1 MLFNIKP
8 KDNIKDLFGREKEIL
23 LLKRCVTEPLTV
35 IYGIRR
41 TGKTSLLKSV
51 LNSLEIP
58 YIIIDIRELFNESGT
73 IRENEISL
81 KILHEL
87 KKDIGISQKLR
98 FLISDILSKINGIEI
113 NHLKIDIDASKKY
126 QLNNILEVINEISEK
141 NNDVFILAIDEAQ
154 YLKYSGKRYNNILAW
169 AYDNLKN
176 IHIIITGSEI
186 GILEDFIDIDNTESP
201 LFGRMINEIKIE
213 HFDNKTSYNF
223 LKAGF
228 EEAKINVNEND
239 INSAIDVLD
248 GIAGWLTY
256 YGYNRADRKLNNYDS
271 INNVIEYSK
280 RLIDSEINK
289 LINNSKDR
297 YMAIMESIAAGLNNW
312 TTIKAYV
319 TSKTGYISSTIL
331 NNHITKLLK
340 YGFIKKSE
348 NKYYIEDPLIKLK
361 FINKNR

>member
-1 MLFNIKP
+1 MLFDITP

-23 LLKRCVTEPLTV
+23 LLKRCITEPLTV

-51 LNSLEIP
+51 LNSIEIP

-81 KILHEL
+81 KILNEL
-87 KKDIGISQKLR
+87 KKSIKISQKLK
-98 FLISDILSKINGIEI
+98 FFIINILSKINGIEI
-113 NHLKIDIDASKKY
+113 NHLKIDIDLSKKY
-126 QLNNILEVINEISEK
+126 KLNNILEIINEISKK
-141 NNDVFILAIDEAQ
+141 NNHIFILAIDEAQ
-154 YLKYSGKRYNNILAW
+154 YLKYGGKRYNNLLAW

-186 GILEDFIDIDNTESP
+186 GILEDFLDIENTESP
-201 LFGRMINEIKIE
+201 LFGRMINEIKIS
-213 HFDNKTSYNF
+213 HFDNNMSYKF
-223 LKAGF
+223 LRSGF
-228 EEAKINVNEND
+228 NEYKIKVNDND
-239 INSAIDVLD
+239 INSAIDILD

-256 YGYNRADRKLNNYDS
+256 YGYNRAVRKLNNHDA
-271 INNVIEYSK
+271 INNVIEYGK

-297 YMAIMESIAAGLNNW
+297 YIAIMEAIAAGLNKW
-312 TTIKAYV
+312 STIKAYV
-319 TSKTGYISSTIL
+319 VSKTGDISSTIL
-331 NNHITKLLK
+331 NNHIIKLIK

-348 NKYYIEDPLIKLK
+348 NKYYIEDPLIKIK
-361 FINKNR
+361 FIKNR

>member
-1 MLFNIKP
+1 MLFDITP
-8 KDNIKDLFGREKEIL
+8 KDKIKDLFGRKKEIL

-51 LNSLEIP
+51 LNDIKMP

-81 KILHEL
+81 KILNEL
-87 KKDIGISQKLR
+87 KKNMRISQKLK
-98 FLISDILSKINGIEI
+98 FFIAEILSRINGIEI
-113 NHLKIDIDASKKY
+113 NHLKIDIDTSKKY
-126 QLNNILEVINEISEK
+126 QLNNILEIINEICEK
-141 NNDVFILAIDEAQ
+141 NNDIFILAIDEAQ
-154 YLKYSGKRYNNILAW
+154 YLKYSGKRYNNVLAW

-186 GILEDFIDIDNTESP
+186 GILEDFIDIENTESP
-201 LFGRMINEIKIE
+201 LFGRMINEIKID
-213 HFDNKTSYNF
+213 HFDKNVSYNF
-223 LKAGF
+223 LKSGF
-228 EEAKINVNEND
+228 EEAELYVNDND
-239 INSAIDVLD
+239 LNSAIDVLD

-256 YGYNRADRKLNNYDS
+256 YGYNRTVRKLNNYDS

-280 RLIDSEINK
+280 RLIDSELNK

-297 YMAIMESIAAGLNNW
+297 YIAILESIAAGLNNW
-312 TTIKAYV
+312 STIRAYV
-319 TSKTGYISSTIL
+319 TSKTGFISSTIL
-331 NNHITKLLK
+331 NNHIIKLIK
-340 YGFIKKSE
+340 YGFIKKIE

-361 FINKNR
+361 FINKK

>member
-1 MLFNIKP
+1 MLFDITP

-51 LNSLEIP
+51 LNYIEMP

-81 KILHEL
+81 KILNEL
-87 KKDIGISQKLR
+87 KKNMRISQKLK
-98 FLISDILSKINGIEI
+98 FSIADILSKINGIEI
-113 NHLKIDIDASKKY
+113 NHFKIDIDTSKKY
-126 QLNNILEVINEISEK
+126 KLNNILEIINEISQK
-141 NNDVFILAIDEAQ
+141 NNNIFILAIDEAQ
-154 YLKYSGKRYNNILAW
+154 YLKYSGKRYNNVLAW

-186 GILEDFIDIDNTESP
+186 GILEDFIDIENTESP
-201 LFGRMINEIKIE
+201 LFGRMINEIKIG
-213 HFDNKTSYNF
+213 HFDNNVSYNF
-223 LKAGF
+223 LKSGF
-228 EEAKINVNEND
+228 EESGLNINDND

-256 YGYNRADRKLNNYDS
+256 YGYNRTVRKLNNHDS

-289 LINNSKDR
+289 LINNSRDR
-297 YMAIMESIAAGLNNW
+297 YMAIMEAIAAGLNNW
-312 TTIKAYV
+312 STIRAYV
-319 TSKTGYISSTIL
+319 ASKTGYISSTIL
-331 NNHITKLLK
+331 NNHIIKLLK

-361 FINKNR
+361 FINKNK